1 MKKIVLGLL
10 VVLMASKLSFAA
22 LQFGVTGQIDGGV
35 GVSLVNDSFSTSAL
49 ISQIQNINGVD
60 GEDRTSIELNAKYK
74 VALQE
79 KSKAT
84 FGLRYLLLEE
94 KAFDDD
100 DSDENTKIAL
110 TSGIEYQISSKLS
123 LFAETDVYSIKDVDD
138 GETETS
144 MFNSGRVGVTF
155 LF

>member
-1 MKKIVLGLL
+1 MKKIVLSLL

-22 LQFGVTGQIDGGV
+22 LQFGVTGQIDGGI
-35 GVSLVNDSFSTSAL
+35 GVSLVNNSFSTSAL

-84 FGLRYLLLEE
+84 FGLRYLYTVPLLV
-94 KAFDDD
+94 
-100 DSDENTKIAL
+100 SDYAYAL
-110 TSGIEYQISSKLS
+110 TSGIEYQLSSKLS